1 MSKFLKLSPLAF
13 LLVAMALISLPS
25 CKPSDPPP
33 EADAPEADAKAKAT
47 AEPTKD
53 APDKPKE
60 KAKAPAKPKAEKKDP
75 NVISMFDGKKLG
87 KWKSVEFGG
96 EGEVF
101 ITDDG
106 NLQFDFGA
114 LMTGVVWG
122 EKPPATSN
130 YEISLE
136 VMKLSGNDFFLGL
149 TFPVKESHASFIVGG
164 WGGGIV
170 GISSIDDLDASE
182 NETMNIEGFED
193 NRWYKIKLRVT
204 DAKIEVW
211 LDDKQFV
218 DLELKDKKISVRP
231 GDIELCI
238 PLGLCSFQTRAQ
250 YRNIVWTNIK
260 AAAAK

>member
-1 MSKFLKLSPLAF
+1 MSKFLNLSPLAF
-13 LLVAMALISLPS
+13 LILATALISLPA
-25 CKPSDPPP
+25 CKPSDAPQDESAPKADDKAKSA
-33 EADAPEADAKAKAT
+33 ADATEATTETAK
-47 AEPTKD
+47 E
-53 APDKPKE
+53 KPK
-60 KAKAPAKPKAEKKDP
+60 AAAKPKAEKKDP

-87 KWKSVEFGG
+87 KWKSVQFGG

-122 EKPPATSN
+122 EKPPATTN

-136 VMKLSGNDFFLGL
+136 VMKLQGNDFFLGL
-149 TFPVKESHASFIVGG
+149 TFPVKDSHASFIAGG

-218 DLELKDKKISVRP
+218 DLELKDKKINVRP

-238 PLGLCSFQTRAQ
+238 PLGLCSFQTRTQ
-250 YRNIVWTNIK
+250 YRNIVWTNLPK
-260 AAAAK
+260 PASK